1 MRNVQQLLA
10 DARLLP
16 PEERRRL
23 IDALEEFAPAGGE
36 DIPAEPYAHTLAT
49 AFIVDSS
56 FSDVS
61 ANKYEHLAAAYTST
75 DDDRR

>member
-16 PEERRRL
+16 PEDRRRL
-23 IDALEEFAPAGGE
+23 IDALEELAPAGTE
-36 DIPAEPYAHTLAT
+36 DIPAEPYAHTLA
-49 AFIVDSS
+49 AALIVDGS

-61 ANKYEHLAAAYTST
+61 ANKYEHLAAAFSSSN
-75 DDDRR
+75 DRR